1 MSNKIDNNLP
11 NQEERHK
18 LFGSVEP
25 GPETKPKDKEAMA
38 DIQNER
44 KDFLFDIDSVGISNV
59 KYPMTVNST
68 LNPTTQTTIATFNL
82 TSNIDK
88 NSKGTNMSR
97 FLEQINIYE
106 DVGLRADFK
115 TLFDFSRDLQDRLK
129 QEIVYTDISFPW
141 FYKRRGPDSE
151 SPGMNNSNVR
161 LKITYKND
169 RDYSIEAGMDTV
181 ITTLCPCSKEISE
194 YSAHSQRGNVKM
206 DVTFNEEFNETIYD
220 WKKDLLE
227 SAETSGSAMIH
238 PVLKRTDEKIVT
250 ETAYENPR
258 FVEDVVRLVA
268 ANLYELPYIE
278 TFSVTCENEESIHLH
293 NAIATINFDKSQN

>member
-1 MSNKIDNNLP
+1 MINKINNNLP

-18 LFGSVEP
+18 IFGSVEP
-25 GPETKPKDKEAMA
+25 GPKTKPKEKDAMA

-44 KDFLFDIDSVGISNV
+44 KDFLFDIDSVGISKV
-59 KYPMTVNST
+59 KYPITVNST

-129 QEIVYTDISFPW
+129 QEIVYTDVTFPW
-141 FYKRRGPDSE
+141 FYKRRGPHSE
-151 SPGMNNSNVR
+151 SPGMNHSNVR
-161 LKITYKND
+161 LKISYKND
-169 RDYSIEAGMDTV
+169 RDYSIQAGMDTV
-181 ITTLCPCSKEISE
+181 VTTLCPCSKEISE

-206 DVTFNEEFNETIYD
+206 DVTFNDEFNETIYD

-227 SAETSGSAMIH
+227 AAETSGSAMIH
-238 PVLKRTDEKIVT
+238 PVLKRTDEKVVT

-268 ANLYELPYIE
+268 ANLYELPYIQ

-293 NAIATINFDKSQN
+293 NAIATINYDKNNN

>member
-1 MSNKIDNNLP
+1 MTNKIDNKLP
-11 NQEERHK
+11 DQKERHTI
-18 LFGSVEP
+18 FGSVEP
-25 GPETKPKDKEAMA
+25 GPKTKPSEKKNMA
-38 DIQNER
+38 DIQSEQ
-44 KDFLFDIDSVGISNV
+44 KDFLFNIDSVGISNV
-59 KYPMTVNST
+59 KYPITVNST
-68 LNPTTQTTIATFNL
+68 LNPTTQTTIATFDL

-88 NSKGTNMSR
+88 YSKGTNMSR

-115 TLFDFSRDLQDRLK
+115 TLLDFSKDLQDRLE
-129 QEIVYTDISFPW
+129 QETVYTNVSFPW

-151 SPGMNNSNVR
+151 SPGMNHSDVT
-161 LKITYKND
+161 LDIIYKND
-169 RDYSIEAGMDTV
+169 HNYTINAGMNVV

-206 DVTFNEEFNETIYD
+206 NVTFNEAFNETIND

-227 SAETSGSAMIH
+227 AAESSSSAKIH
-238 PVLKRTDEKIVT
+238 PVLKRTDEKVVT

-268 ANLYELPYIE
+268 ANLYELPYIQ

-293 NAIATINFDKSQN
+293 NAIATINFDKSKN